1 MGEYEYVPNGKL
13 MNAGKNGI
21 LNQIQVNNSG
31 FMQAELNHKAPRRNE
46 SESQN
51 RGQNSQLVVQNT
63 VEYQPDHEKKK
74 MKKRVGQ
81 MGIQVMRR
89 SLPK

>member
-51 RGQNSQLVVQNT
+51 RG
-63 VEYQPDHEKKK
+63 
-74 MKKRVGQ
+74 
-81 MGIQVMRR
+81 
-89 SLPK
+89 